1 MVHPPLAL
9 VLLRASRWFDAELLK
24 RLEEDGWPRL
34 SSAQSLVFAYLP
46 EDGLPPAELAR
57 RLGTTRQAAHQLV
70 AGLCRLGLLAV
81 ADDGSRRR
89 GRFVVL
95 TATGEALA
103 SDARRV
109 LAELEHA
116 LGADRVIALHEL
128 LDPIGRGPIDGAEVP
143 RDGG

>member
-24 RLEEDGWPRL
+24 RLEADGWPRL

-89 GRFVVL
+89 GRVVVL
-95 TATGEALA
+95 SATGEALA

-109 LAELEHA
+109 LADLERA
-116 LGADRVIALHEL
+116 LGTDRVIALHEL
-128 LDPIGRGPIDGAEVP
+128 LDPIARGRIDGAEVP